1 MNDKPTAKRPPKRW
15 KRVLKWITGAI
26 LALLLLAFLAGFIA
40 YWRSTNDCGKAGAP
54 TNPMKAIVYC
64 DYGVANLKLQEIEK
78 PSPNDDQILVKV
90 RAASINPY
98 DWHFVEGT
106 PKIMRMMGVGLRKP
120 KDTRVG
126 VDFAGTVE
134 AIGKNVTQFKP
145 GDDVFGGRGGAFAEY
160 VCRRAEGAVALK
172 PANITFEQAA
182 AVNIAGITALQGLRD
197 KGKVQPGQKVLI
209 NGASGGVGTFA
220 VQIAK
225 SFGAEVTGVC
235 STRNADLV
243 RSLGADHVID
253 YTKEDFAKGAE
264 RYDVILDN
272 VPNHSLSECRRILT
286 ANGKYVMIGGG
297 GPNDNRWIGPFGRV
311 IHTLILS
318 PFINQKMGMMMADA
332 NHNDL
337 TILADMMQSG
347 KLKPVIDRTYKLEQ
361 VPDAIRYVEEGHARG
376 KVVITVQ

>member
-1 MNDKPTAKRPPKRW
+1 MKIKRI
-15 KRVLKWITGAI
+15 LKWSVIVIA
-26 LALLLLAFLAGFIA
+26 LALLVWFQIA
-40 YWRSTNDCGKAGAP
+40 YWTSTNDYDRQTAAP
-54 TNPMKAIVYC
+54 NHPMKAIVYS
-64 DYGVANLKLQEIEK
+64 DYGLSNLKLENIEK
-78 PSPNDDQILVKV
+78 PTPNDDQILVKV

-106 PKIMRMMGVGLRKP
+106 PYIMRMMGVGLRKP
-120 KDTRVG
+120 KDIQLG

-134 AIGKNVTQFKP
+134 AVGKNVTQFKP

-172 PANITFEQAA
+172 PANLTFEQAA
-182 AVNIAGITALQGLRD
+182 SVNIAGITALQALRD

-225 SFGAEVTGVC
+225 SLGADVTGVC
-235 STRNADLV
+235 STRNVDLV

-253 YTKEDFAKGAE
+253 YTKEDFAKGE
-264 RYDVILDN
+264 QRYDAILDN

-286 ANGKYVMIGGG
+286 PNGKYVMIGGG
-297 GPNDNRWIGPFGRV
+297 GPNDSRWIGPFGRV
-311 IHTLILS
+311 IKTLVMS
-318 PFINQKMGMMMADA
+318 PFMSQKMGMMMADA

-337 TILADMMQSG
+337 TLLADMMQSG
-347 KLKPVIDRTYKLEQ
+347 KVKPVIDRTYKLSE
-361 VPDAIRYVEEGHARG
+361 VPAAIAYLEEGHARG
-376 KVVITVQ
+376 KVVITVE